1 MCAAEISTITELPK
15 NIVDKVKSEATT
27 APTKE
32 GITNQVVGFALGIPI
47 SMFYDWLYEMVAAKV
62 ITNVIAR
69 HILKIATPLA
79 VGLVFQ
85 FTKLPFGNIIAGTGY
100 AVAIISA
107 GKILY
112 EYIKEKLGK
121 GTSDK
126 AAIIDKTT
134 GNETEVSSEWGVQ

>member
-1 MCAAEISTITELPK
+1 MSAEISTITELPK
-15 NIVDKVKSEATT
+15 NIVDKVKTEATT

-69 HILKIATPLA
+69 HVLKVVSPLA

-85 FTKLPFGNIIAGTGY
+85 FAKLPFGNIIAGTGY

-107 GKILY
+107 SKILY
-112 EYIKEKLGK
+112 GYIKGKLDK
-121 GTSDK
+121 GTPAK
-126 AAIIDKTT
+126 AAIVDKTT
-134 GNETEVSSEWGVQ
+134 GHELEIDKNWGVQ